1 MEFTLLTAVLV
12 LEGIYEKGEE
22 GSASV
27 LLTMSAKVK
36 ASVLVRY
43 CFWRSF

>member
-22 GSASV
+22 GQRKCSV
-27 LLTMSAKVK
+27 NN
-36 ASVLVRY
+36 VRKG
-43 CFWRSF
+43 